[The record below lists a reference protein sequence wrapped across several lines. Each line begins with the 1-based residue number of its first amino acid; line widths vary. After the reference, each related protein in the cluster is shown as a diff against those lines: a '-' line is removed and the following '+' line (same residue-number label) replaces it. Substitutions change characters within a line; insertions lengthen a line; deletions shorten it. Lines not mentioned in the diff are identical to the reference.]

1 MYPGAMLDAAHV
13 GELVAVVAS
22 FLWSATA
29 IAFTAAGRRVGSQAV
44 NFARLPLGVLCLV
57 AAHVILRGSLWPQAT
72 FSARLWLALS
82 GVIGLA
88 VGDGFLFWSYE
99 KIGPRRALLMLA
111 TAPAFT
117 VVIAWL
123 WLGEALSLTALMG
136 IVIIIAGVAMATL
149 GRPATEG
156 VFANLPPKVLRAGLV
171 AGLAA
176 GVCQGVG
183 ATLAKAGMEQ
193 LDPLGATVLR
203 MAWGTLAMT
212 AVALFSGRLLPWI
225 GAWRDRR
232 AMWPLLAGVVMG
244 PFLGVWFSLIAFK
257 LTSTGVAVAL
267 TGTVPI
273 TILPFSAVFH
283 RDRPSRLALMGTV
296 IAVAGGAI
304 LFLR

>member
-1 MYPGAMLDAAHV
+1 MDATHI
-13 GELVAVVAS
+13 GELVAVLAS

-57 AAHVILRGSLWPQAT
+57 AAHWVLRGSLWPSAAP
-72 FSARLWLALS
+72 SARLWLALS
-82 GVIGLA
+82 GVIGLT

-117 VVIAWL
+117 VVFAWL
-123 WLGEALSLTALMG
+123 WLGETLSLVALAG
-136 IVIIIAGVAMATL
+136 IVVIVAGVAMATL
-149 GRPATEG
+149 GRDDGRG
-156 VFANLPPKVLRAGLV
+156 VFANLPRKVLRAGLA
-171 AGLAA
+171 AGLLS
-176 GVCQGVG
+176 GVCQGIG
-183 ATLAKAGMEQ
+183 ATLAKAGMAQ

-203 MAWGTLAMT
+203 MAWATLAMT
-212 AVALFSGRLLPWI
+212 AAALLSGKLLPWI
-225 GAWRDRR
+225 GAWRDHR

-257 LTSTGVAVAL
+257 LTTTGVAVAL

-283 RDRPSRLALMGTV
+283 HDRPSRLALVGTA

>member
-1 MYPGAMLDAAHV
+1 MMEPAHL
-13 GELVAVVAS
+13 GEIVAITAS

-57 AAHVILRGSLWPQAT
+57 AAHLVLRGSLWPQASG
-72 FSARLWLALS
+72 SARLWLALS
-82 GVIGLA
+82 GIIGLA
-88 VGDGFLFWSYE
+88 VGDGFLFYSYE

-123 WLGEALSLTALMG
+123 WLGETLSATALAG
-136 IVIIIAGVAMATL
+136 IVIIIAGVALATL
-149 GRPATEG
+149 GRPGREG
-156 VFANLPPKVLRAGLV
+156 VFADLPPGVLRAGLG

-183 ATLAKAGMEQ
+183 ATLAKAGMAQ

-212 AVALFSGRLLPWI
+212 AVAVLSGRLVPWI

-257 LTSTGVAVAL
+257 LTATGVAVAL

-283 RDRPSRLALMGTV
+283 HDRPSRLALVGTI
-296 IAVAGGAI
+296 IAVMGGAV